1 MSNSSNFSVTYK
13 SINIKSKFDNSSKL
27 DVSQSMDQTLQSEYQ
42 NTLRNATLAKETLS
56 KLDFLQKTLT
66 QNPDALF
73 NDSLLNFTLTMSR
86 D

>member
-1 MSNSSNFSVTYK
+1 
-13 SINIKSKFDNSSKL
+13 
-27 DVSQSMDQTLQSEYQ
+27 MDQTLQSEYQ
-42 NTLRNATLAKETLS
+42 KTSREVTLAKDTLS
-56 KLDFLQKTLT
+56 KLDFLQKTLS